1 MPKKTTLK
9 GQFLRTSLA
18 MLVLS
23 LLIGVAVMVAVMIF
37 FTVRVPDGEKFLME
51 SLSFLFGKQTIG
63 PSRMVPVFVLAGV
76 LLCLM
81 VTGVC
86 ILLTSRLT
94 GRITATL
101 KTLRQAA
108 DNLRDGELD
117 FQILSCDER
126 ELDELSHSL
135 ESVRQRLKATAVA
148 EAAAQEERGLL
159 MANLSHDLRTP
170 ITAIK
175 GYVEGIQDGI
185 ANTPEKQRH
194 YLEIVYN
201 KSVILERLVRNMS
214 DFSEYELGRM
224 QYHFEYVEMGPFLRD
239 LAEEYQVD
247 VQQNGMTFTAQ
258 IPQGHYVVTAD
269 RSKLK
274 RVLDNLVSNAIKYGR
289 AGGAIA
295 LTAEEYERG
304 LVIQVSD
311 NGKGISAQALRHVF
325 DSFFREDSART
336 SSVPGSGGHPGLPLS
351 PAPER
356 RGVAVMKILIIE
368 DDQSVA
374 ELERDY
380 LEINGGFQCDLYT
393 DGTQGLQAALAG
405 DYALVIVDVMLP
417 GLSGFEIC
425 RRLRE
430 VKDTPVIIISAL
442 ADDIDKVRGLGLGA
456 DDYMTKPF
464 SPSELVARVK
474 GHIQRYQRLV
484 GSREK
489 ARPEMLKVRG
499 LEIDRESRRVW
510 VNGKETNMTSKE
522 YDLLLFLAEH
532 PDTVFSKDRL
542 FDSVWG
548 VDAYGDVSTV
558 TVHIKHIRD
567 KIELN
572 PDRTQDIETVWG
584 VGYRFRG

>member
-1 MPKKTTLK
+1 
-9 GQFLRTSLA
+9 
-18 MLVLS
+18 
-23 LLIGVAVMVAVMIF
+23 
-37 FTVRVPDGEKFLME
+37 
-51 SLSFLFGKQTIG
+51 
-63 PSRMVPVFVLAGV
+63 
-76 LLCLM
+76 
-81 VTGVC
+81 
-86 ILLTSRLT
+86 
-94 GRITATL
+94 
-101 KTLRQAA
+101 
-108 DNLRDGELD
+108 
-117 FQILSCDER
+117 
-126 ELDELSHSL
+126 
-135 ESVRQRLKATAVA
+135 
-148 EAAAQEERGLL
+148 
-159 MANLSHDLRTP
+159 
-170 ITAIK
+170 
-175 GYVEGIQDGI
+175 
-185 ANTPEKQRH
+185 
-194 YLEIVYN
+194 
-201 KSVILERLVRNMS
+201 
-214 DFSEYELGRM
+214 
-224 QYHFEYVEMGPFLRD
+224 
-239 LAEEYQVD
+239 
-247 VQQNGMTFTAQ
+247 
-258 IPQGHYVVTAD
+258 
-269 RSKLK
+269 
-274 RVLDNLVSNAIKYGR
+274 
-289 AGGAIA
+289 
-295 LTAEEYERG
+295 
-304 LVIQVSD
+304 
-311 NGKGISAQALRHVF
+311 
-325 DSFFREDSART
+325 
-336 SSVPGSGGHPGLPLS
+336 
-351 PAPER
+351 
-356 RGVAVMKILIIE
+356 MKILIIE

-489 ARPEMLKVRG
+489 G
-499 LEIDRESRRVW
+499 RRVW

-572 PDRTQDIETVWG
+572 PDRTQYIETVWG